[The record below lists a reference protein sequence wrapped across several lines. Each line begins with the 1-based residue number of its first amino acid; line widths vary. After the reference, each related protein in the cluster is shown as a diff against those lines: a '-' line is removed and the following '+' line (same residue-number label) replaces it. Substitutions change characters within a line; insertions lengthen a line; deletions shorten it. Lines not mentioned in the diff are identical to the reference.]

1 MPGQEYG
8 VCKPLSNRPYAA
20 HRARRCGPGVLLLC
34 LLLVSASV
42 GASPLLQRGEEL
54 YMQNRPAEAAAVL
67 EAALEQQPRNERI
80 YLYLGIVYEQLGRY
94 ERAAEIL
101 RRGLEV
107 ASTHRGLI
115 YFNLGNNYLAAGNP
129 DLADEMYT
137 EAIRTDGS
145 LAEAYLNRA
154 NLRVRTEQYSRAID
168 DYTVYLTL
176 APSTP
181 QRDEIQRMI
190 SLLRDIIEQERVRR
204 EDEQRIAREEAE
216 RQRIAEERRREEER
230 RAREEEEQRRRALL
244 DSVLESLGG
253 SRGEA
258 RSLGGG
264 AEDIDDYEDVF
275 DIAD

>member
-1 MPGQEYG
+1 
-8 VCKPLSNRPYAA
+8 
-20 HRARRCGPGVLLLC
+20 
-34 LLLVSASV
+34 
-42 GASPLLQRGEEL
+42 
-54 YMQNRPAEAAAVL
+54 MQNRPAEAAAVL